1 MGSFPEAASAP
12 VDQTNYNVS
21 MSLEFPFDESFI
33 SMGGSPKPKGPKQ
46 IWEYEDDSIISQPIE
61 YVRHASINSTDYK
74 SRPRGYQ
81 QMSTTSQSAPLDSI
95 PYPIEDL
102 LPIQAK
108 PTITTAPYPTQNF
121 EDSIDNYYES
131 DYDYTFEDDSPSQM
145 QSVDKYGNG
154 VSPRIDDVPD
164 LTSKRSLLLAQSV
177 NTLWQSHSQTNL
189 IQSGA
194 NLVGIQGQF
203 PMSAP
208 PFWSPSETESS
219 TISNQEFSKLPST

>member
-33 SMGGSPKPKGPKQ
+33 SMGGSPKPKGQKQ

-145 QSVDKYGNG
+145 QSVDKYGM
-154 VSPRIDDVPD
+154 VFR
-164 LTSKRSLLLAQSV
+164 LELMMF
-177 NTLWQSHSQTNL
+177 L
-189 IQSGA
+189 I
-194 NLVGIQGQF
+194 
-203 PMSAP
+203 
-208 PFWSPSETESS
+208 
-219 TISNQEFSKLPST
+219 

>member
-1 MGSFPEAASAP
+1 
-12 VDQTNYNVS
+12 
-21 MSLEFPFDESFI
+21 
-33 SMGGSPKPKGPKQ
+33 MGGSPKPKGPKQ

-164 LTSKRSLLLAQSV
+164 LTSKRNLLQLAQSV

-208 PFWSPSETESS
+208 PFGVPPRPSLRQLATKNSQNFLHL
-219 TISNQEFSKLPST
+219 IPKQ

>member
-164 LTSKRSLLLAQSV
+164 LTSKRSLLQLAQSV

-194 NLVGIQGQF
+194 NLVGIQDSFQCLLRLL
-203 PMSAP
+203 
-208 PFWSPSETESS
+208 ESLRDRVFD
-219 TISNQEFSKLPST
+219 N